1 MAEKKETQSYSSS
14 PFGGWGAYYIV
25 IPSHN
30 EEKLISLTLQ
40 SLVEQ
45 TVLPTKIVVV
55 NDNSTDKT
63 AEIVLAFAEKYS
75 FISLVNK
82 TSDAIHLPGSKV
94 IQAFQKGLET
104 LDDNYDF
111 IVKADSDLIFPSNY
125 FETIIKHFKSDEKIG
140 MAGGFCYIETRTKNN
155 NSNKK
160 NRVPEHLVQKNEICE
175 EKNGEWI
182 LENLTDKD
190 HIRGALKA
198 YRKECFQQI
207 GGLKP
212 AMGWDTVDEL
222 LSKFFGWKVKT
233 DSSLKVKHLKPT
245 GANYNKTARY
255 KQGEAFYTLGYGFW
269 ITAIAS
275 AKLAMM
281 KKKPLLFLDYIRGFI
296 KAKSAKKTMLV
307 TPEQAKFIRN
317 YRLKKMKEKLF

>member
-1 MAEKKETQSYSSS
+1 MK
-14 PFGGWGAYYIV
+14 YYIV
-25 IPSHN
+25 IPTYN
-30 EEKLISLTLQ
+30 EEKFVSITLQ

-45 TVLPTKIVVV
+45 TILPTKIVVV

-63 AEIVLAFAEKYS
+63 EEIVKSFVAKYS

-94 IQAFQKGLET
+94 IQAFQTGFET
-104 LDDNYDF
+104 LDDNYDI
-111 IVKADSDLIFPSNY
+111 IVKIDSDLIFPSNY
-125 FETIIKHFKSDEKIG
+125 FETIIKHFKSDEQIG
-140 MAGGFCYIETRTKNN
+140 MAGGFCYIE
-155 NSNKK
+155 
-160 NRVPEHLVQKNEICE
+160 
-175 EKNGEWI
+175 KNGEFV

-198 YRKECFQQI
+198 YRKETFKQI

-222 LSKFFGWKVKT
+222 LCKFYNWKVVT
-233 DSSLKVKHLKPT
+233 DESLHVKHLKPT

-255 KQGEAFYTLGYGFW
+255 KQGEAFYTLGYGFL

-281 KKKPLLFLDYIRGFI
+281 KKKPLLFLDYIKGFW
-296 KAKSAKKTMLV
+296 KAKSDKKPLLV
-307 TPEQAKFIRN
+307 TNEQAQFIRN
-317 YRLKKMKEKLF
+317 YRLQKMKEKLF

>member
-1 MAEKKETQSYSSS
+1 MK
-14 PFGGWGAYYIV
+14 YYIV

-45 TVLPTKIVVV
+45 TALPDKLVVV

-63 AEIVLAFAEKYS
+63 AEIVLAFAEKYP

-94 IQAFQKGLET
+94 IQAFQKGFET
-104 LDDNYDF
+104 LDDQYDF
-111 IVKADSDLIFPSNY
+111 IVKADSDLIFPNNY
-125 FETIIKHFKSDEKIG
+125 FETIINHFNSDEKIG
-140 MAGGFCYIETRTKNN
+140 MTGGFCYIE
-155 NSNKK
+155 
-160 NRVPEHLVQKNEICE
+160 
-175 EKNGEWI
+175 KNGEWV

-198 YRKECFQQI
+198 YRKETFKEI

-222 LSKFFGWKVKT
+222 LCKFYGWKVVT
-233 DSSLKVKHLKPT
+233 DASLKVKHLKPT
-245 GANYNKTARY
+245 GASYNKTARY

-281 KKKPLLFLDYIRGFI
+281 KKKPLLFIDYIKGFL
-296 KAKSAKKTMLV
+296 KAKSSKKPLLV
-307 TPEQAKFIRN
+307 TLEQAKFIRN

>member
-1 MAEKKETQSYSSS
+1 MK
-14 PFGGWGAYYIV
+14 YYIA

-30 EEKLISLTLQ
+30 EETLISLTLQ

-55 NDNSTDKT
+55 NDNSTDNT
-63 AEIVLAFAEKYS
+63 EAIVNLFVSKHP

-104 LDDNYDF
+104 LDENYDF
-111 IVKADSDLIFPSNY
+111 IVKADADLIFPSNY
-125 FETIIKHFKSDEKIG
+125 FETIIKHFKSDNRIG
-140 MAGGFCYIETRTKNN
+140 MAGGFCYI
-155 NSNKK
+155 
-160 NRVPEHLVQKNEICE
+160 

-198 YRKECFQQI
+198 YRKETFKQI

-212 AMGWDTVDEL
+212 EMGWDTVDEL
-222 LSKFFGWKVKT
+222 LCKFYNWKVVT
-233 DSSLKVKHLKPT
+233 DESLHVKHLKPT

-255 KQGEAFYTLGYGFW
+255 KQGEAFYSLGYGFW

-275 AKLAMM
+275 LKLAMM
-281 KKKPLLFLDYIRGFI
+281 KKKPLLFIDYIKGFW
-296 KAKSAKKTMLV
+296 KAKSSKKQLLV
-307 TPEQAKFIRN
+307 TDEQAKFIRN
-317 YRLKKMKEKLF
+317 YRLQKMKEKLF